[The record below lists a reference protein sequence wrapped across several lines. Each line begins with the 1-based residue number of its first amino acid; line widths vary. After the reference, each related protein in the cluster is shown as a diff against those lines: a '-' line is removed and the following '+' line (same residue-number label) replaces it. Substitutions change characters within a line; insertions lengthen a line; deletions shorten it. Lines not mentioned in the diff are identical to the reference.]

1 MKAGSTSLLIRR
13 MQTQTTTRYTTP
25 NHQSRR
31 KKLTI
36 PNAEKD
42 TETTGILMQ
51 RCNMVQILQ
60 KMVWF
65 LIKFNKLTL
74 KVNKFKPTSLPS
86 KPTLGYLPMRN
97 ENLCSYILQPI
108 VYNSFIQNCQNLK
121 TTKTSSGE
129 WLNKLWYN
137 YIRNKK
143 E

>member
-25 NHQSRR
+25 THQSRR

-42 TETTGILMQ
+42 TEPTGILMH
-51 RCNMVQILQ
+51 RCKMVQTLQ

-65 LIKFNKLTL
+65 LIKFNKLSL
-74 KVNKFKPTSLPS
+74 KINKFKPTSQPS
-86 KPTLGYLPMRN
+86 KPTPGYLPMRN
-97 ENLCSYILQPI
+97 ENVYSYILQPT

-137 YIRNKK
+137 YVCNKN